1 MLGELLPGGDVELAE
16 DVAQVGL
23 HSGQADE
30 ERLGDLPVGQAL
42 GGELGNAPLCACE
55 RIDAAER

>member
-1 MLGELLPGGDVELAE
+1 MTLLFDHAIHRIPDA
-16 DVAQVGL
+16 
-23 HSGQADE
+23 
-30 ERLGDLPVGQAL
+30 PAL